1 MKNFIERYKE
11 TQSAWDIFVLFEN
24 SLIKLI
30 EENDLIL
37 FFVKGGSVYGTS
49 EDGRMAFATMKD
61 KKEKSK
67 FKNEIRILAIN
78 LSKSIDGYK
87 SEATLSKKD
96 LKGIKIIDRE
106 EAVEGDDL
114 ACGAQAGQP
123 VRCFDVDRGA
133 VEARG
138 LHL

>member
-11 TQSAWDIFVLFEN
+11 TQSAWDSFVLFEN

-106 EAVEGDDL
+106 EAEKML
-114 ACGAQAGQP
+114 LKP
-123 VRCFDVDRGA
+123 K
-133 VEARG
+133 
-138 LHL
+138 

>member
-1 MKNFIERYKE
+1 MVPCAFCI
-11 TQSAWDIFVLFEN
+11 AVGLFH
-24 SLIKLI
+24 SP
-30 EENDLIL
+30 
-37 FFVKGGSVYGTS
+37 
-49 EDGRMAFATMKD
+49 RMAFATMKD

-106 EAVEGDDL
+106 EAEKML
-114 ACGAQAGQP
+114 LKP
-123 VRCFDVDRGA
+123 K
-133 VEARG
+133 
-138 LHL
+138 